1 MVSWEELHTS
11 PKPESR
17 QILPAPIPWVTRS
30 SQFSGKVL
38 RGLFQKY
45 TKELD
50 DLARFL
56 AL

>member
-1 MVSWEELHTS
+1 MVSCEELHTS